1 MSEQAVQII
10 NVNVGAV
17 GTANRNLFRVPT
29 GFGGLTL
36 LNVWLVSDSA
46 GTIVSQLVNMG
57 TGLGTAVSAVVGTLT
72 DGTLTANVK
81 KAYSITTAYQAESS
95 WLGFNGISGI
105 SGSASQVILEFKWG
119 K

>member
-1 MSEQAVQII
+1 MSEQAVQILT
-10 NVNVGAV
+10 VTVGAV

-29 GFGGLTL
+29 GYGGITL

-46 GTIVSQLVNMG
+46 ATIVSQLANMG

-81 KAYSITTAYQAESS
+81 KAYSITTAY
-95 WLGFNGISGI
+95 
-105 SGSASQVILEFKWG
+105 
-119 K
+119 